1 MLQRFIRALKR
12 KELLAPTGFVLA
24 LIAVLSLII
33 ILGQFFHQSLQSEMA
48 EQFNKQQLLLARE
61 VAMNIESYTDHVYK
75 TIRAISQL
83 PGIERINGNQ
93 RVRSAVESIT
103 FSLRNEAL
111 VTIRVLDRNGIIRY
125 DSAYPGEERADL
137 SKTAYF
143 KSARVLPKN
152 EKLITD
158 LLEIHDTG
166 EDTKE
171 FIIAVPIYRKV
182 DNQSVQEFDG
192 VVLAALSMDGLTSRF
207 LAPVK
212 SGRRGYA
219 WMMDSDGT
227 LLYHPTQ
234 PQMVG
239 KNLYHT
245 DKSCFECHRSFDTEK
260 KMIEGKEEPFGHYEA
275 PGGANKLAAFYKL
288 PIAQKSWIVVVSA
301 PYSDVMELMRQSRRF
316 YTLLII
322 SIFITT
328 LVASGAT
335 IVANKKKVMAEEK
348 EKHLENH
355 RRLEQEIVIAKE
367 YLENIIEN
375 TRTNLMV
382 LDRDLCVRTVNSA
395 QAQTCGRPKEQVIG
409 KPFFSLFTEQLP
421 PYNGIPISEI
431 LRKTIDGKSFELK
444 DYKITGWQERAV
456 YLIMNINPLLIDGKD
471 PGILITSTNVT
482 KRVHLEEALK
492 QYTVELED
500 KVDRGT
506 ATAKKLEQQVLHS
519 EKLAALGRLAAG
531 VAHEIGNPLTSIS
544 TFAQLLRETTQD
556 EFTQNSLDVINTH
569 IQRITDIVRRMA
581 TFARADALNIREVQ
595 LNDVLNSTLDLMRL
609 DKRMKSSVD
618 ITVSF
623 DPALPKIKIDEG
635 QIAQVFI
642 NIILNAFDAMPNG
655 GSLKV
660 ESRRGKDDHGHDS
673 VIIIF
678 SDTGTGIPRNELQK
692 IFDPF
697 FTTKEA
703 GKGTGLGLSLSYD
716 IVKRFKGDIHVE
728 SEMGKG
734 TAFSI
739 FLPIENGRI

>member
-1 MLQRFIRALKR
+1 MFQRFISGLKQ
-12 KELLAPTGFVLA
+12 KEILTPTGLVLA
-24 LIAVLSLII
+24 LIVVLSLII

-48 EQFNKQQLLLARE
+48 EQFNKQQLLLSRE

-75 TIRAISQL
+75 TIHAISQL
-83 PGIERINGNQ
+83 PRIDRIDENS
-93 RVRSAVESIT
+93 RVHSAVESIT
-103 FSLRNEAL
+103 FSLKNEAL

-125 DSAYPGEERADL
+125 DSAYPEKERTDL
-137 SKTAYF
+137 SKTDYF
-143 KSARVLPKN
+143 KRARVLPKD

-171 FIIAVPIYRKV
+171 FIIATPIYQKRE
-182 DNQSVQEFDG
+182 NPTAQEFNG

-207 LAPVK
+207 LAPIK

-219 WMMDSDGT
+219 WMMDSEGT

-234 PQMVG
+234 RQMVG

-245 DKSCFECHRSFDTEK
+245 DKSCFDCHRSFDTEK
-260 KMIEGKEEPFGHYEA
+260 KMIEGKEETFGYYVA
-275 PGGANKLAAFYKL
+275 PGGENKLAAFYKL
-288 PIAQKSWIVVVSA
+288 PILQKSWIVVVSA
-301 PYSDVMELMRQSRRF
+301 PYSDVMELMRQSRLF
-316 YTLLII
+316 YTLLIT

-335 IVANKKKVMAEEK
+335 IVANKKKIKAEEK
-348 EKHLENH
+348 EKHLEDH

-382 LDRDLCVRTVNSA
+382 LDKDLSVRTVNTA
-395 QAQTCGRPKEQVIG
+395 QAQTCGCLKEQVIG
-409 KPFFSLFTEQLP
+409 KSFFSLFNDQLP
-421 PYNGIPISEI
+421 PYNGVPIDDI
-431 LRKTIDGKSFELK
+431 LHKTLDGRSFELK
-444 DYKITGWQERAV
+444 DYKITGWQDAPV
-456 YLIMNINPLLIDGKD
+456 FLTMNINPLLIDGKV
-471 PGILITSTNVT
+471 PGILISSTNVT

-492 QYTVELED
+492 KYTVELED

-581 TFARADALNIREVQ
+581 TFARADALHIKDVQ

-609 DKRMKSSVD
+609 DKRLKGSVK
-618 ITVSF
+618 ISVSL
-623 DPALPKIKIDEG
+623 DPDLPRIMIDEG
-635 QIAQVFI
+635 QMAQVFI
-642 NIILNAFDAMPNG
+642 NITLNAFDAMPNG
-655 GSLKV
+655 GELKV
-660 ESRRGKDDHGHDS
+660 ASRLGVDDHSHKA
-673 VIIIF
+673 IIITF
-678 SDTGTGIPRNELQK
+678 TDTGMGIPRSEMQK

-728 SEMGKG
+728 SEVGKS
-734 TAFSI
+734 TI
-739 FLPIENGRI
+739 FTILIPIESGRT